1 VPIERRIDAQS
12 RHVTFTQ
19 TQTGGSRVGRRTNYG
34 FEKRQRATRKL
45 TKKEAKVERMRL
57 RTEEA
62 EGANPGEAEVEVE
75 GGDDAEPER

>member
-1 VPIERRIDAQS
+1 M
-12 RHVTFTQ
+12 
-19 TQTGGSRVGRRTNYG
+19 GRRTNYG